1 LIFERVVGDLL
12 NSEYLKKLEGYPSHE
27 FSLGKKSGRRDHCLR
42 VGYLSFLLCKLLGGD
57 LKVCARAGILHD
69 VGYDCQK
76 VHKPLQQIFGHARK
90 GVVIVQKMGED
101 SRVVEAIRTHM
112 FPIGG
117 VPRTR
122 ESFIVWFA
130 DKLDGL
136 FEIFKL
142 SKLVEKPIK
151 KLFGNKESHT
161 R

>member
-1 LIFERVVGDLL
+1 MIFECVVGDLL
-12 NSEYLKKLEGYPSHE
+12 NSECLKKLEGYPSHD
-27 FSLGKKSGRRDHCLR
+27 FSLMAGRGKNRRDHCLR

-76 VHKPLQQIFGHARK
+76 VHKPLEQIFGHARK
-90 GVVIVQKMGED
+90 GAVIVQKMGED
-101 SRVVEAIRTHM
+101 ERVVEAIRTHM
-112 FPIGG
+112 FPMGG

-136 FEIFKL
+136 FEIFKF
-142 SKLVEKPIK
+142 SKLIEKTLK
-151 KLFGNKESHT
+151 K
-161 R
+161 